1 MSQSLEFAFKDALT
15 FIGKLNLI
23 LEKLDDPQIPDD
35 ARQEMLKQMEFLL
48 DKIG

>member
-1 MSQSLEFAFKDALT
+1 MNEKLEFAFKDALT

-23 LEKLDDPQIPDD
+23 LEKLDNPQIPEG
-35 ARQEMLKQMEFLL
+35 AKAEMLKQLEFLL